1 MHWPFLCSCIPTESA
16 FAGPEVTPTGHSVH
30 LLSPKSCSKICLMS
44 FLVICDVRLFS
55 GWGATDLF
63 GTKSHSVKS
72 FILKKE
78 KTNAHTI
85 EKRKRGCQM
94 WTWDWLRKH
103 LLVISDEGHRD
114 NLSVHQVLSHFITIL
129 QKMIELTG
137 MALMEA
143 ALTEEGMDCNAA
155 WCIWI

>member
-1 MHWPFLCSCIPTESA
+1 MHWPFLCSGIPTESA
-16 FAGPEVTPTGHSVH
+16 FAGPEVTPTVHSVR

-44 FLVICDVRLFS
+44 FVVICDVRLFS

-78 KTNAHTI
+78 KTSAHTI

-94 WTWDWLRKH
+94 WT
-103 LLVISDEGHRD
+103 
-114 NLSVHQVLSHFITIL
+114 
-129 QKMIELTG
+129 
-137 MALMEA
+137 
-143 ALTEEGMDCNAA
+143 
-155 WCIWI
+155 